1 MMRSRLW
8 RVSPFALLMACASC
22 SGGTDRTPAASPG
35 ESHQGDQA
43 GTADT
48 PSADGPGLQQ
58 ASADS
63 LKLPVARA
71 FDLSHVEPRYFAA
84 ALGQD
89 PNRIFE
95 FVRDRIAF
103 EPYRGCLR
111 GPRGTLMAMAGNA
124 VDRAALLGS
133 MLSSSGQHV
142 RYAHGKLKESA
153 ARDLVAS
160 IWAERPSAS
169 DAAPPSPEL
178 QAALGR
184 FLDGIHRD
192 ASLLVTTLRKAGL
205 PARRSAALTRDRL
218 VQEAQDH
225 YWVEWEQ
232 NGQWMALD
240 PSFATST
247 PGQRYAEAEATFDEL
262 PDSVFHHVDMRLR
275 IEEGQDAQATSRA
288 LLDYGAKAA
297 DLSGVDLFLSHVRV
311 QSDEG
316 TMLRPV
322 LAVGQDTVIGLAYS
336 VAAPRAAAQAS
347 GALADALAGDAESA
361 GPPLAGALF
370 VEFDLVAPDGGKET
384 VVREIFNRA
393 AVAGPTKP
401 EELPRAVYDFF
412 VTTGAV
418 QEYHLSDVTSLS
430 APGARPTIGSALRM
444 INIAD
449 AAISDA
455 LTGRIAD
462 SAGTV
467 LRTYPDAPRI
477 SVAELSDW
485 KGTPRLSLDLRRDRP
500 RVAVS
505 GFDARRLFVAE
516 VFRGVVAAAVE
527 REVVGLF
534 AAGNTLATAQWA
546 PAMSTNLA
554 FERAQAAKIES
565 VLLSGT
571 SSALSK
577 DVPADAR
584 ARIDKALAAGQVVVA
599 PKRPVDI
606 GGAQRFAWWSVDPSS
621 GATTAVTDE
630 GLNQGTAEGIVTRT
644 SSGEVTIEIRS
655 AGTTFDFF
663 KAKDAQQAVHWVK
676 NITSNYG
683 NLSKISPGLED
694 IVIEWHGLHELW
706 GYALLG
712 L

>member
-1 MMRSRLW
+1 MG
-8 RVSPFALLMACASC
+8 A
-22 SGGTDRTPAASPG
+22 
-35 ESHQGDQA
+35 
-43 GTADT
+43 TAD
-48 PSADGPGLQQ
+48 A
-58 ASADS
+58 

-71 FDLSHVEPRYFAA
+71 FDLSHLQPRYFAA
-84 ALGQD
+84 ALGRD

-124 VDRAALLGS
+124 VDRAALLAS

-142 RYAHGKLKESA
+142 RFAHGKLKESA

-160 IWAERPSAS
+160 IWAERPSAA
-169 DAAPPSPEL
+169 DAEPPSREL
-178 QAALGR
+178 QADMGR

-192 ASLLVTTLRKAGL
+192 ASLLLTSLRKAGL
-205 PARRSAALTRDRL
+205 PAKRSPALTRDQL
-218 VQEAQDH
+218 VQEAEDH

-232 NGQWMALD
+232 NGQWTALD
-240 PSFATST
+240 PSFATSA
-247 PGQRYAEAEATFDEL
+247 PGQSYAKAEATFDAL
-262 PDSVFHHVDMRLR
+262 PDDVFHRVDMRLR
-275 IEEGQDAQATSRA
+275 VEEGQDAQAASRV
-288 LLDYGAKAA
+288 LLDYSAKAA
-297 DLSGVDLFLSHVRV
+297 DLSGVDLFLSHMRV

-322 LAVGQDTVIGLAYS
+322 LAVNQDTVVGLTYS
-336 VAAPRAAAQAS
+336 VAAPPKAAAQVS
-347 GALADALAGDAESA
+347 GGLADALAGDAESA
-361 GPPLAGALF
+361 GLPLADALF
-370 VEFDLVAPDGGKET
+370 VEFDLVAPDGSKDS

-393 AVAGPTKP
+393 AAAGPTKP
-401 EELPRAVYDFF
+401 EEMPRAVYDFF
-412 VTTGAV
+412 VTTGSI
-418 QEYHLSDVTSLS
+418 QQYHVSNVSALS
-430 APGARPTIGSALRM
+430 AQGARPTIGTALRM

-462 SAGTV
+462 SAGRV

-477 SVAELSDW
+477 SVAELSDY
-485 KGTPRLSLDLRRDRP
+485 KGKPRLSIDLRRDRP

-505 GFDARRLFVAE
+505 GFDARRLFVGE
-516 VFRGVVAAAVE
+516 VFRGAVAAAVE
-527 REVVGLF
+527 RQVVGLF
-534 AAGNTLATAQWA
+534 AADNALATARWA
-546 PAMSTNLA
+546 PAMSTNLV

-565 VLLSGT
+565 VLLSGNST
-571 SSALSK
+571 ALSK
-577 DVPADAR
+577 DVSADAR
-584 ARIDKALAAGQVVVA
+584 ARIDKALAAGQVVIA
-599 PKRPVDI
+599 PKRPVEID
-606 GGAQRFAWWSVDPSS
+606 GDQRFAWWNVDPSS

-663 KAKDAQQAVHWVK
+663 KAKDAEQAAHWVS
-676 NITSNYG
+676 NITRNYG

-694 IVIEWHGLHELW
+694 IVIEWHGLQELW
-706 GYALLG
+706 GYALFG